1 MYNTETTQRN
11 HINQI
16 SYGGTEKPLYNE
28 STHCIMSL
36 RQLPSFQVFHIKTT
50 TLLATWNVR
59 TLYQCGKLEK
69 VMKEIIKSKI
79 DILGSCEVRW
89 ARNGS
94 C

>member
-1 MYNTETTQRN
+1 M
-11 HINQI
+11 
-16 SYGGTEKPLYNE
+16 
-28 STHCIMSL
+28 
-36 RQLPSFQVFHIKTT
+36 
-50 TLLATWNVR
+50 R

-94 C
+94 MKEEETTRVCSRYLIKDYIIT